1 MLIEKECLVDNQL
14 FKNMKKLFVLIASA
28 AIIAPA
34 SVFAQEVKVTRSE
47 DENTITIVEETPTE
61 LGKVVTTTTVEKNS
75 VFTNGFWHNWQL
87 SAGLGTQMYYGD
99 NDWKVAKKVPE
110 MFVFPAIDFYLTKW
124 ASPSFGVGLGV
135 NWAPFKG
142 LYQTTP
148 GSGDF
153 KRYAT
158 ANFRPNT
165 VEYYTQADSKY
176 DSQHL
181 AVQAGSYLDVFALA
195 HANLMNIFGGFKADR
210 FFTVDAYAGGGA
222 IFGFCE
228 SGNIHDV
235 SFNAGLMNTFRLGD
249 QLNLLLN
256 VRGAL
261 IGDAF
266 DGESYLDEPTK
277 NHWLLNHKFDGIFGV
292 TLGLTYNIGKE
303 YSKWRLA
310 ERSSVYQYDKEIVE
324 KIIKETVEVEKP
336 VEVAEVPEV
345 WFHINFIVD
354 RWDISKK
361 ELININAVAD
371 LIKSTPNT
379 KYLVC
384 GYADK
389 QTATP
394 AHNLMLS
401 ENRADAVYNTLVNEF
416 GVDPNQLVKDYKGG
430 VDYMFYNMKELSRCV
445 MITSIKEAE

>member
-1 MLIEKECLVDNQL
+1 MIVN
-14 FKNMKKLFVLIASA
+14 FYMHMKKLFLLIAA
-28 AIIAPA
+28 AAFIAPA
-34 SVFAQEVKVTRSE
+34 SVFAQDVKVTRTE
-47 DENTITIVEETPTE
+47 DENTITVVEETPTE
-61 LGKVVTTTTVEKNS
+61 LGKVVTTTVMEKNS

-99 NDWKVAKKVPE
+99 NDWKVAKKIPE
-110 MFVFPAIDFYLTKW
+110 MFVFPAIDLYLTKW

-142 LYQTTP
+142 LYQSNP
-148 GSGDF
+148 VSQNHA
-153 KRYAT
+153 REIL
-158 ANFRPNT
+158 ANFRPNSVT
-165 VEYYTQADSKY
+165 RYDKADSQY
-176 DSQHL
+176 DSEQL
-181 AVQAGSYLDVFALA
+181 AYQKGSYLNVFALA
-195 HANLMNIFGGFKADR
+195 HADLFNIFGGFKANRVFDI
-210 FFTVDAYAGGGA
+210 DAYAGGGMV
-222 IFGFCE
+222 FGFAE
-228 SGNIHDV
+228 SGNVHDAT
-235 SFNAGLMNTFRLGD
+235 FNAGLMNTLRLTD
-249 QLNLLLN
+249 QLRLLLN
-256 VRGAL
+256 IRGAL

-266 DGESYLDEPTK
+266 DGEAYMNEPTK
-277 NHWLLNHKFDGIFGV
+277 AHWLKNHQFDGQFGA

-310 ERSSVYQYDKEIVE
+310 ERTSVYQYDKEIVD
-324 KIIKETVEVEKP
+324 KIVKEIVEVEK
-336 VEVAEVPEV
+336 EVAKPEVPEV

-361 ELININAVAD
+361 ELINIHAVAD

-401 ENRADAVYNTLVNEF
+401 ENRAKAVYNSLINDF
-416 GVDPNQLVKDYKGG
+416 GVDPDQLVMDYKGG
-430 VDYMFYNMKELSRCV
+430 VDYMFYNMKELSRCT
-445 MITSIKEAE
+445 MITSIKE

>member
-1 MLIEKECLVDNQL
+1 
-14 FKNMKKLFVLIASA
+14 MKKLFLLIAA
-28 AIIAPA
+28 AAFLAPA
-34 SVFAQEVKVTRSE
+34 SLFAQDVKVTRSE
-47 DENTITIVEETPTE
+47 DENTITVVEETPTGN
-61 LGKVVTTTTVEKNS
+61 GKVVTTTVMEKNS

-110 MFVFPAIDFYLTKW
+110 MFVFPAIDLYLTKW
-124 ASPSFGVGLGV
+124 ASPSFGVGLGF

-142 LYQTTP
+142 LYQSNP
-148 GSGDF
+148 VWQNGP
-153 KRYAT
+153 RAIT
-158 ANFRPNT
+158 ANFVPNKK
-165 VEYYTQADSKY
+165 ELYTKADNSY
-176 DSQHL
+176 ASQQL
-181 AVQAGSYLDVFALA
+181 AYQKGSYLNIFALA
-195 HANLMNIFGGFKADR
+195 HADLMNIFGGFKPNRVFDI
-210 FFTVDAYAGGGA
+210 DAYAGGGVV
-222 IFGFCE
+222 FGFAE
-228 SGNIHDV
+228 SGNVHDA
-235 SFNAGLMNTFRLGD
+235 SFNAGLMNTLRLTD
-249 QLNLLLN
+249 QLRLLLN
-256 VRGAL
+256 IRGAL

-266 DGESYLDEPTK
+266 DGEAYPNEPTK
-277 NHWLLNHKFDGIFGV
+277 GHWLLNHKFDGQFGA

-310 ERSSVYQYDKEIVE
+310 ERTSVYQYDKETIE
-324 KIIKETVEVEKP
+324 KIIKEKEYIDKP
-336 VEVAEVPEV
+336 VPVAEVPEV

-401 ENRADAVYNTLVNEF
+401 ENRANAVYNALVNEF
-416 GVDPNQLVKDYKGG
+416 GVNPDQLVKDYKGG
-430 VDYMFYNMKELSRCV
+430 VDYMFYNMKELSRCT
-445 MITSIKEAE
+445 MITSIKE

>member
-1 MLIEKECLVDNQL
+1 
-14 FKNMKKLFVLIASA
+14 MKKLFVLIAA
-28 AIIAPA
+28 AAFIAPA
-34 SVFAQEVKVTRSE
+34 SVFAQDVKVTRSE
-47 DENTITIVEETPTE
+47 DENTITVVEETPTAN
-61 LGKVVTTTTVEKNS
+61 GKVVTTTVMEKNS

-87 SAGLGTQMYYGD
+87 SAGIGTQMYYGD

-110 MFVFPAIDFYLTKW
+110 MWVFPTVDLYLTKW
-124 ASPSFGVGLGV
+124 ISPSFGVGLGA

-148 GSGDF
+148 GHSNNP
-153 KRYAT
+153 REAN
-158 ANFRPNT
+158 ANFRPNKVT
-165 VEYYTQADSKY
+165 MYGKADHIY
-176 DSQHL
+176 DSEGL
-181 AVQAGSYLDVFALA
+181 AIQKGSYLDVFALA
-195 HANLMNIFGGFKADR
+195 HANLMNLFGGYKPDR
-210 FFTVDAYAGGGA
+210 FFEIDFYAGGGV
-222 IFGFCE
+222 IFGFSE
-228 SGNIHDV
+228 SGNAPSASYNTGFI
-235 SFNAGLMNTFRLGD
+235 NTFRLSE
-249 QLNLLLN
+249 QLRLMLN
-256 VRGAL
+256 IRGAL
-261 IGDAF
+261 IGDDF
-266 DGESYLDEPTK
+266 DGEAYVDEPTK
-277 NHWLLNHKFDGIFGV
+277 RHWLANHKMDGILGA

-310 ERSSVYQYDKEIVE
+310 ERTSVYQYDKETIE
-324 KIIKETVEVEKP
+324 KIVKETEYIEKP
-336 VEVAEVPEV
+336 MPVAEVPEV

-401 ENRADAVYNTLVNEF
+401 ENRAKAVYNTLVNEF
-416 GVDPNQLVKDYKGG
+416 GVNPDQLVMDYKGG
-430 VDYMFYNMKELSRCV
+430 VDYMFYNMKELSRCT
-445 MITSIKEAE
+445 MITSIKE

>member
-1 MLIEKECLVDNQL
+1 
-14 FKNMKKLFVLIASA
+14 MKKLFVLIAA
-28 AIIAPA
+28 AAFIAPA
-34 SVFAQEVKVTRSE
+34 SVFAQDVKVTRSE
-47 DENTITIVEETPTE
+47 DENTITVVEETPTAN
-61 LGKVVTTTTVEKNS
+61 GKVVTTTVMEKNS

-87 SAGLGTQMYYGD
+87 SAGIGTQMYYGD

-110 MFVFPAIDFYLTKW
+110 MWVFPTVDLYLTKW
-124 ASPSFGVGLGV
+124 ISPSFGVGLGA

-148 GSGDF
+148 GHSNNP
-153 KRYAT
+153 REAN
-158 ANFRPNT
+158 ANFRPNKVT
-165 VEYYTQADSKY
+165 MYGKADHIY
-176 DSQHL
+176 DSEGL
-181 AVQAGSYLDVFALA
+181 AIQKGSYLDVFALA
-195 HANLMNIFGGFKADR
+195 HANLMNLFGGYKPDR
-210 FFTVDAYAGGGA
+210 FFEIDYYAGGGV
-222 IFGFCE
+222 IFGFSE
-228 SGNIHDV
+228 SGNAPSA
-235 SFNAGLMNTFRLGD
+235 SFNTGFINTFRLSE
-249 QLNLLLN
+249 QLRLMLN
-256 VRGAL
+256 IRGAL
-261 IGDAF
+261 IGDDF
-266 DGESYLDEPTK
+266 DGEAYVDEPSK
-277 NHWLLNHKFDGIFGV
+277 KHWLANHKMDGIFGA

-310 ERSSVYQYDKEIVE
+310 ERNSVYQYDKETIE
-324 KIIKETVEVEKP
+324 KIVKQTEYIEKP
-336 VEVAEVPEV
+336 MPVAEVPEV

-401 ENRADAVYNTLVNEF
+401 ENRAKAVYNTLVNEF
-416 GVDPNQLVKDYKGG
+416 GVNPDQLVMDYKGG
-430 VDYMFYNMKELSRCV
+430 VDYMFYNMKELSRCT
-445 MITSIKEAE
+445 MITSIKE